1 MISRFIILSFI
12 ILAVACNRTG
22 EEPERIAVARAG
34 DRILY
39 LDQIPPGLLV
49 QGIGEA
55 DSISAVQ
62 SYIRRWSRKEL
73 MAIKA
78 EANLTPDYK
87 AEVNRQ
93 LNEMRNNLLIHQ
105 YQQQLLIE
113 KMDTSVTEDELE
125 EYYVDNLSTFTL
137 TTNIVKALFIKL
149 PLTTPDLGSIRSL
162 YRSADPDDISE
173 LEDKCYMYAL
183 RFDDYNDEWIPFN
196 QLILEVPL
204 ESDEQDRWL
213 QRNRA
218 VELQDDKYVYFV
230 VIRDYKLRNT
240 VAPYE
245 YIRGQVKTII
255 LNNRRNAFLQKLEDD
270 IYNEAIRNNTL
281 KVY

>member
-1 MISRFIILSFI
+1 
-12 ILAVACNRTG
+12 
-22 EEPERIAVARAG
+22 
-34 DRILY
+34 
-39 LDQIPPGLLV
+39 
-49 QGIGEA
+49 
-55 DSISAVQ
+55 
-62 SYIRRWSRKEL
+62 
-73 MAIKA
+73 
-78 EANLTPDYK
+78 
-87 AEVNRQ
+87 
-93 LNEMRNNLLIHQ
+93 
-105 YQQQLLIE
+105 
-113 KMDTSVTEDELE
+113 
-125 EYYVDNLSTFTL
+125 
-137 TTNIVKALFIKL
+137 
-149 PLTTPDLGSIRSL
+149 
-162 YRSADPDDISE
+162 
-173 LEDKCYMYAL
+173 MYAL

-240 VAPYE
+240 VAPFE

>member
-1 MISRFIILSFI
+1 MMSRFIILSFI
-12 ILAVACNRTG
+12 VIAFACNRTG
-22 EEPERIAVARAG
+22 EETERIAVARAG

-39 LDQIPPGLLV
+39 LDQIPQGLVV
-49 QGIGEA
+49 QGMSET

-78 EANLTPDYK
+78 EANLTYDYK

-113 KMDTSVTEDELE
+113 KMDTTVTEDELE

-149 PLTTPDLGSIRSL
+149 PLTTPDIESIRRL
-162 YRSADPDDISE
+162 YRSTDTEDLKE

-183 RFDDYNDEWIPFN
+183 RCDDYNDEWIPFN

-230 VIRDYKLRNT
+230 SIRDYKLRNT
-240 VAPYE
+240 VAPFE

-255 LNNRRNAFLQKLEDD
+255 LNKRRNDFLQRLEDD
-270 IYNEAIRNNTL
+270 IYNEAIRTNTL

>member
-1 MISRFIILSFI
+1 MMSRFIILSFI
-12 ILAVACNRTG
+12 IIAVACNSTT

-49 QGIGEA
+49 QGISEA

-149 PLTTPDLGSIRSL
+149 PFTTPDLESIRRL
-162 YRSADPDDISE
+162 YRSADPDDLNE
-173 LEDKCYMYAL
+173 LEEKCYMYAL
-183 RFDDYNDEWIPFN
+183 RYDDYNDEWIPFN

-240 VAPYE
+240 VAPFE

-255 LNNRRNAFLQKLEDD
+255 LNNRRNDFLQRLEDD